1 MLRPSQKKIDNLKN
15 DKEAVDQINH
25 CLSASMLLR
34 TLAKGYEDQANSLLS
49 KHGLILGETKQCAN
63 ECDKTYDRYIMYMK
77 DLFVDPNTAGRELGH
92 DFDNLMKIIEDNLGP
107 LIKNYIQ

>member
-1 MLRPSQKKIDNLKN
+1 MMRPSQKKIDDLKN
-15 DKEAVDQINH
+15 DKEAVEEINH

-34 TLAKGYEDQANSLLS
+34 TLAKGYEDQANDLLS
-49 KHGLILGETKQCAN
+49 KHGLILGETKQCAK
-63 ECDKTYDRYIMYMK
+63 ECDKAYDRYIMYMS
-77 DLFVDPNTAGRELGH
+77 DLFVNPGTAGKELGY

>member
-1 MLRPSQKKIDNLKN
+1 MMRPSQKKIDDLKN
-15 DKEAVDQINH
+15 DKEAVEEINH

-34 TLAKGYEDQANSLLS
+34 TLAKGYEDQANALLS

-63 ECDKTYDRYIMYMK
+63 ECDKVYDRYIAYMK
-77 DLFVDPNTAGRELGH
+77 GLFVNPDTAGEELGR